1 MLSGTIRDLLFWSK
15 SRCLASKNDRRRLEP
30 IETSISDAVIQ
41 VCMGPRPH
49 LWFWEHIPACLAQE
63 YQDHM
68 GSRPHLWFCPCK
80 TETLG
85 LEFKVSVSPKPHL
98 WVLCMQNSDFRTS
111 NTSLYGSQNSP
122 VILFMQKCVPSIRM
136 TSLYVSQPSSVVLCI
151 QQSDFRTR
159 LACHYGFQTSL
170 VVLCMH
176 YSVISTRLTCLY
188 LSQPLSV
195 VLHAKQRLLDRIN
208 KYLWVPDITCRFVH
222 AKERDLNLNY

>member
-30 IETSISDAVIQ
+30 IETSISDAAIQ

-49 LWFWEHIPACLAQE
+49 LWFWEHITACLAQE

-98 WVLCMQNSDFRTS
+98 WVLCMQNSDFRNS
-111 NTSLYGSQNSP
+111 NTSLHGSQ
-122 VILFMQKCVPSIRM
+122 
-136 TSLYVSQPSSVVLCI
+136 TSSVVL
-151 QQSDFRTR
+151 RTHNSVLSTR
-159 LACHYGFQTSL
+159 ISRPYGFPPSP
-170 VVLCMH
+170 VV
-176 YSVISTRLTCLY
+176 
-188 LSQPLSV
+188 
-195 VLHAKQRLLDRIN
+195 
-208 KYLWVPDITCRFVH
+208 
-222 AKERDLNLNY
+222 